1 MPASIDIATLTSA
14 AVLEPSGV
22 HARRPGDAIKQVIA
36 ALSKGQSHSGL
47 VYAVVVFD
55 KKHPKTAPEYL
66 SSTSTFFRAYL
77 RGWQALS
84 HVSEVILS
92 HPDED
97 HLRTIADKSF
107 RDVRFFWGQAP
118 LHIIREKIHPT
129 PGVYIISKH
138 LSDNFLENLC
148 LPPLPKRVRDIPFVI
163 HVEDT
168 GLSTDE
174 GEAARIWSGWED
186 AVQITPVTE
195 TREDPVGKD
204 TLDWRK
210 RFMAENECWTAAK
223 VAEESISRAANRAA
237 IASRWAAEKKIF
249 SVRFERG
256 QLWYPRFQFQDGS
269 PIPVIA
275 QVISKFPDHVSG
287 WELAYFFVTPN
298 PNIGGRKPTE
308 LLDTDPS
315 RLVSLA
321 QAFAHPAD
329 VF

>member
-1 MPASIDIATLTSA
+1 MGASTDITTLTSA
-14 AVLEPSGV
+14 AILEPSGV
-22 HARRPGDAIKQVIA
+22 HARRPSDAIKQVIA
-36 ALSKGQSHSGL
+36 ALSKGHSHSGL

-55 KKHPKTAPEYL
+55 KKHAKTAPQYL
-66 SSTSTFFRAYL
+66 ASTSTFFRAYL
-77 RGWQALS
+77 RSWRALS
-84 HVSEVILS
+84 HISEAILS
-92 HPDED
+92 HPDQD
-97 HLRTIADKSF
+97 HLQTIADKSF

-118 LHIIREKIHPT
+118 LHTIREKIRPT

-138 LSDNFLENLC
+138 LDDDVLESLC
-148 LPPLPKRVRDIPFVI
+148 LPPLPKAVRDVSLVI

-168 GLSTDE
+168 ELSTDE
-174 GEAARIWSGWED
+174 GEAVRIWSGWED
-186 AVQITPVTE
+186 TVEMTTVKDTAE
-195 TREDPVGKD
+195 APVGKD
-204 TLDWRK
+204 TLAWRK
-210 RFMAENECWTAAK
+210 QFMAENECWTATK
-223 VAEESISRAANRAA
+223 VAEESTSRAANRAA

-269 PIPVIA
+269 PIPAIA

-308 LLDTDPS
+308 LLNSDPS
-315 RLVSLA
+315 RLLSLA